1 MSIRTI
7 PVEPAAHL
15 SFRVTLNDV
24 QVKLRINWLTRFKY
38 FVYDLDADGERIISG
53 RGLHRG
59 LNLLEGTSVNG
70 RLFVDG
76 ISPNPNTLGRE
87 SVLKYETPDG

>member
-15 SFRVTLNDV
+15 SFRVTLDDV
-24 QVKLRINWLTRFKY
+24 QVKLRINWLTRFGY
-38 FVYDLDADGERIISG
+38 FVFDLDADGERITSG

-59 LNLLEGTSVNG
+59 LNLLEGTRIGG

-76 ISPNPNTLGRE
+76 IRPTPNTLGRE